1 MVDPRRPNGRTQIWS
16 VFAAGIG
23 GGLLLAGGGSTLRST
38 APAGAVNVAGIDRP
52 GQVVSGT
59 EPMAMIPS
67 TGERDHME
75 RLGGRSAISPIP
87 TTRPLE
93 QLPHLTAQEVAKRAI
108 QWTATIRGDG
118 VYGSGIVVDP
128 RGYVVTN
135 HHVIQGVEHIRVSF
149 VDEVDLPAKVVD
161 VDKELDLA
169 LLKVETTRPTSAP
182 AADFLDAEVG
192 DDVYA
197 VGNPR
202 KMGFTVSRGMVSY
215 IGRRIDGRYYLQS
228 DLPTNDGNSGG
239 PVVNDRGE
247 AVGVMT
253 FILRDSQGLAFAVP
267 MNYVYERF
275 SSHLKSERVDLAR
288 FTRWKSEH
296 DAAATASR

>member
-1 MVDPRRPNGRTQIWS
+1 MVEPRRPHGRTQLWS

-23 GGLLLAGGGSTLRST
+23 GGLLLAGGGSFRPAT

-52 GQVVSGT
+52 GQPVSGNET
-59 EPMAMIPS
+59 AGMLPS
-67 TGERDHME
+67 SEGEREHAE
-75 RLGGRSAISPIP
+75 RLGGRTPAAIP
-87 TTRPLE
+87 TTQPME
-93 QLPHLTAQEVAKRAI
+93 KLPRLTPQEVAKRAI

-118 VYGSGIVVDP
+118 VYGAGIVVDKS
-128 RGYVVTN
+128 GYVVTN
-135 HHVIQGVEHIRVSF
+135 HHVIQGVERIRVSF
-149 VDEVDLPAKVVD
+149 VDQADLPAKVVD
-161 VDKELDLA
+161 VDKDLDLA
-169 LLKVETTRPTSAP
+169 LLKVETTRPTAAP

-267 MNYVYERF
+267 MDYVYERF
-275 SSHLKSERVDLAR
+275 ASHLKSDRVDLAR
-288 FTRWKSEH
+288 FARWKSER